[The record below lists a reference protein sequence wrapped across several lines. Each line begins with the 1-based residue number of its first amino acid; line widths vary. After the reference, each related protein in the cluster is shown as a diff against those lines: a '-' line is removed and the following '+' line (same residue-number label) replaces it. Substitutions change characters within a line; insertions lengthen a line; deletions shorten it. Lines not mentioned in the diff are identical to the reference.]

1 MKKRYDVA
9 IIGGGASGMA
19 AAIELKMSSP
29 DFAVIIIEKNDELG
43 RKIRATGN
51 GRCNITNK
59 NANGYLEIMKFF
71 MKIGLMTRSCDS
83 DLVYPYSESAADVV
97 DLLTARLD
105 ELGVDVML
113 NTTVCD
119 IEHVSE
125 NNINA
130 TAYTDNES
138 SLTEYLRSETEIS
151 NNTDT
156 VLRDSEYS
164 VRCNHQ
170 LRDRQYSIKC
180 SRQHSNG
187 STTHDIIDADQVI
200 LAVGGKAGPSFGTT
214 GDGYALA
221 RKLGHTVV
229 TPIPVLTP
237 VECAEWDKECR
248 PSASSLAGIRARGI
262 VSLYCDETG
271 AFTEDTKVFEEAGEI
286 QFTKYGLS
294 GICIFNMTRFMRYN
308 RADGETLD
316 QFRIR
321 LNLFPEGNIRELE
334 AVSGRPDVLRTILKK
349 ELADYVNA
357 HGIDSIHDL
366 TFTPTA
372 VRGWKDAQV
381 TSGGVDLGEIDPMT
395 CESRL
400 QAGLYITGE
409 LLDYDGPCGGYNLS
423 NAWLTGLKAAK
434 SIAAGTH

>member
-29 DFAVIIIEKNDELG
+29 DCAVIIIEKNDALG

-51 GRCNITNK
+51 GRCNIANK
-59 NANGYLEIMKFF
+59 NANGYIEIMKFF
-71 MKIGLMTRSCDS
+71 MKIGLMTRSCDG

-105 ELGVDVML
+105 ELGVDLML
-113 NTTVCD
+113 STM
-119 IEHVSE
+119 VSE
-125 NNINA
+125 IEPMPEKNNNSA
-130 TAYTDNES
+130 AYTDN
-138 SLTEYLRSETEIS
+138 
-151 NNTDT
+151 
-156 VLRDSEYS
+156 VLM
-164 VRCNHQ
+164 
-170 LRDRQYSIKC
+170 DRRYSIRC
-180 SRQHSNG
+180 SHQYTNG
-187 STTHDIIDADQVI
+187 STSHDTIAADQVI
-200 LAVGGKAGPSFGTT
+200 LAVGGKAGPAFGTT
-214 GDGYALA
+214 GDGYAIA

-229 TPIPVLTP
+229 TPIPVLTS

-248 PSASSLAGIRARGI
+248 PSAASLAGIRARGI

-294 GICIFNMTRFMRYN
+294 GICIFNMTRFMRYS

-316 QFRIR
+316 QFRIKID
-321 LNLFPEGNIRELE
+321 LFPEGNIRELE
-334 AVSGRPDVLRTILKK
+334 AVSGRPDVLRTVLKK
-349 ELADYVNA
+349 ELADYVRAN
-357 HGIDSIHDL
+357 GIESIHEL
-366 TFTPTA
+366 TFTPSA
-372 VRGWKDAQV
+372 IRGWKDAQA

-400 QAGLYITGE
+400 QPGLYITGE

-423 NAWLTGLKAAK
+423 NAWHTGLKAAQ
-434 SIAAGTH
+434 SIASGTH